1 MFLGTVKRQTIP
13 DRHRDC
19 LLFPGVK
26 MPEVEIGTETHPRRA
41 KAQLDAPNGI
51 SQVISAACS
60 ILQFDVLT
68 FARSQHGYPVFSGMF
83 YVPDVT
89 VCRLSAL
96 LSTCFSLFAFSL
108 PMLTTRL
115 INSPT

>member
-1 MFLGTVKRQTIP
+1 
-13 DRHRDC
+13 
-19 LLFPGVK
+19 
-26 MPEVEIGTETHPRRA
+26 MPEVEIGTETPPRRE

-68 FARSQHGYPVFSGMF
+68 FARSQRGYPVFSGMF

-89 VCRLSAL
+89 VCLLSAASL
-96 LSTCFSLFAFSL
+96 CLFSPYLCLRHA
-108 PMLTTRL
+108 
-115 INSPT
+115 